1 MGSPEF
7 AMPALV
13 ALASNYQVVGVVTQ
27 PDRPSGRGR
36 EITPPPIKILA
47 NDLGL
52 PFIQPEKLH
61 QPESKHQLQEWNPD
75 LIIVAAFGQ
84 ILRREVLDLPK
95 FGCLNVHASLL
106 PRWRGAA
113 PIVAAIREGDTQTG
127 VTIMRMDNGVDTG
140 PVLSQRTEPIH
151 ADDTGGSLSQRLA
164 QLGADLLIDT
174 IPISLTGEI
183 TPLPQD
189 ETQATYA
196 PMLKKAD
203 GWLDFALPAAKLA
216 RQVRAYNP
224 WPGAFFDWRK
234 QIIRVHRASAV
245 EIEQRTAQPSG
256 YHLVYQGEP
265 AIQTSQDILV
275 LEEIQSAGKNP
286 MPGKV
291 FLQGARAWL
300 E

>member
-1 MGSPEF
+1 
-7 AMPALV
+7 
-13 ALASNYQVVGVVTQ
+13 
-27 PDRPSGRGR
+27 
-36 EITPPPIKILA
+36 
-47 NDLGL
+47 
-52 PFIQPEKLH
+52 
-61 QPESKHQLQEWNPD
+61 

-113 PIVAAIREGDTQTG
+113 PVVAAIREGDTQTG
-127 VTIMRMDNGVDTG
+127 VTIIRMDIGVDTG
-140 PVLSQRTEPIH
+140 PVLSQLTEPIH

-183 TPLPQD
+183 TPIPQD

-196 PMLKKAD
+196 PILKKAD

-275 LEEIQSAGKNP
+275 LEEIQPAGKNP